1 MPRKSEKL
9 TVANTPYDRRVKL
22 SFEQREE
29 IREIREKYGWSYNT
43 LAKKYGVSKRTIIFV
58 CNPDIEERNRE
69 NFKRL
74 CKNGRYYDR
83 EKHNEAIRNLSLYK
97 EKLYKGGILKL
108 DKHDNN

>member
-9 TVANTPYDRRVKL
+9 TVANTPYDRRVKIT
-22 SFEQREE
+22 FAQKEE
-29 IREIREKYGWSYNT
+29 IREIRETYGWSYNM
-43 LAKKYGVSKRTIIFV
+43 LAKKYCVSKRTIIFV

-83 EKHNEAIRNLSLYK
+83 EKHNAAIQDLRLYK
-97 EKLYKGGILKL
+97 EKLYKEGVLTIEK
-108 DKHDNN
+108 

>member
-58 CNPDIEERNRE
+58 CNPEIEARVRE

-74 CKNGRYYDR
+74 CKNRRYYDR
-83 EKHNEAIRNLSLYK
+83 EKHNAAIYDLRLYK
-97 EKLYKGGILKL
+97 EKLYKEGVLTVEK
-108 DKHDNN
+108 